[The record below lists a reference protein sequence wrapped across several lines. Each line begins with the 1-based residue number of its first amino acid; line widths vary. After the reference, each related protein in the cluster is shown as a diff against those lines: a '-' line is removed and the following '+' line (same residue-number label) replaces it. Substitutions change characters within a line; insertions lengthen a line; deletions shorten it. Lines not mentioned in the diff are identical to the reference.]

1 MNPETARVAGV
12 AHEPVVPPVVLVLG
26 AVVSVQ
32 FGGAMAVLLLPLI
45 GVGGSVTLR
54 LVVATVILW
63 ALVRPHLRGRTR
75 TDWAVVARFAVALTV
90 MNLAFY
96 ASLERLPIGVAV
108 TIEFLGPL
116 TLAAILSRRLSDAAA
131 VAAALVGV
139 VLISEVAT
147 ESWDEIDLIGVA
159 LAALAGAC
167 WAAYIVTSGQTGSR
181 FTGLDGIAIAM
192 ALGSAAM
199 LPVTVFAVLG
209 GPVPALGLGGLAAED
224 FVDGRVLAL
233 GLAVALLSSA
243 VPYSL
248 ELLALRHLAAGV
260 FGVLL
265 SLEPA
270 VAALA
275 GLLILGQTLGPIQL
289 AGMALVV
296 MASIAVLGRAR
307 ATHPAAAAA
316 ST

>member
-1 MNPETARVAGV
+1 MVDPQSRGLLASAPQP
-12 AHEPVVPPVVLVLG
+12 AVPPIALVLG

-32 FGGAMAVLLLPLI
+32 FGGAMAVLLLPLV
-45 GVGGSVTLR
+45 GVQGSVALR
-54 LVVATVILW
+54 LWFATIVLW
-63 ALVRPHLRGRTR
+63 VLVRPRLAGRIR
-75 TDWAVVARFAVALTV
+75 NDWVVVSRFALALTV

-116 TLAAILSRRLSDAAA
+116 TLAAVLSRRRADIAA
-131 VAAALVGV
+131 VVAALVGV
-139 VLISEVAT
+139 VLISEVVTA
-147 ESWDEIDLIGVA
+147 EWGSIDLVGVA
-159 LAALAGAC
+159 LAAVAGAC
-167 WAAYIVTSGQTGSR
+167 WAAYIVTSRQTGSR
-181 FTGLDGIAIAM
+181 FEGLDGIAIAM
-192 ALGSAAM
+192 AMGSVALVPVLAVTM
-199 LPVTVFAVLG
+199 LNG
-209 GPVPALGLGGLAAED
+209 ALSPTD
-224 FVDGRVLAL
+224 FLDGRVVLF

-275 GLLILGQTLGPIQL
+275 GLLILGQTLSVTQL
-289 AGMALVV
+289 AGMAMVV
-296 MASIAVLGRAR
+296 LASITVLGRPVR
-307 ATHPAAAAA
+307 GTV
-316 ST
+316 